1 LPKLDLPRLDL
12 PSAVEN
18 QETLMRMVDMLE
30 AASSLPRLVT
40 AIEQGQ
46 ERQIVITRDG
56 RPVAMLVPIYT
67 LPVAQR
73 IEVAKGELEMS
84 DDIDAFN
91 EELANLF
98 RREKS

>member
-1 LPKLDLPRLDL
+1 
-12 PSAVEN
+12 
-18 QETLMRMVDMLE
+18 MRMVDMLE

-46 ERQIVITRDG
+46 DRQIVITRDG
-56 RPVAMLVPIYT
+56 RPVAMLVPIYA
-67 LPVAQR
+67 LPGAQR
-73 IEVAKGELEMS
+73 IGVAKGKLEMS
-84 DDIDAFN
+84 DDIDAFD